1 MCDYRGAQTIR
12 VSIMESKSFPGGVAF
27 CTAVSSHPYDTV
39 RERLFCFSHLHHQV
53 TFYPKSCCFLSTTN
67 SIKNISYS
75 AESIKNISYS
85 ADSIK
90 NISYSADCP

>member
-1 MCDYRGAQTIR
+1 
-12 VSIMESKSFPGGVAF
+12 MENKSFPGGVGF

-53 TFYPKSCCFLSTTN
+53 TFYPKSCCFLSTIN
-67 SIKNISYS
+67 SIKNISYSAESIKNISYS